1 MRSCL
6 SSTFSSDLMKLLISS
21 WKFRAMSLIVIV
33 SSLSSNAFS
42 NSQKL
47 RIMTREIFCADF
59 FVFTSA
65 FVTSAIKVNTS
76 YIVDI
81 IHINIVYKLSR
92 ILCEIKTY
100 EAMPMCIIRWYMLI
114 SIKYTL
120 ESVYKFCIDR
130 IIKRDKSGQHQNK
143 AST

>member
-1 MRSCL
+1 MGSCL
-6 SSTFSSDLMKLLISS
+6 SSTFSSDLTKLLISS

-33 SSLSSNAFS
+33 SSLSSNTFS

-47 RIMTREIFCADF
+47 RIMTRGDILCRF

-65 FVTSAIKVNTS
+65 FVTSAIKVDTS

-92 ILCEIKTY
+92 ILCELKTN
-100 EAMPMCIIRWYMLI
+100 ETMPMCIIRWYLLI

-120 ESVYKFCIDR
+120 ESVYKFCLDR
-130 IIKRDKSGQHQNK
+130 NIKRNKSRQHQNK
-143 AST
+143 AFT

>member
-1 MRSCL
+1 MGSCL

-33 SSLSSNAFS
+33 SSLSSNTFS

-47 RIMTREIFCADF
+47 RIMTREDILCRFFCVHICF
-59 FVFTSA
+59 CYQRYWSR
-65 FVTSAIKVNTS
+65 
-76 YIVDI
+76 YQLYCRY
-81 IHINIVYKLSR
+81 HINMVYKLSR
-92 ILCEIKTY
+92 ILCELKTN
-100 EAMPMCIIRWYMLI
+100 EAMPMCIIRWYLLI
-114 SIKYTL
+114 SIKYTP

-130 IIKRDKSGQHQNK
+130 IIKRNKSRQHQNK

>member
-1 MRSCL
+1 
-6 SSTFSSDLMKLLISS
+6 MKLLISS

-65 FVTSAIKVNTS
+65 FVTSAIKVDTS

-92 ILCEIKTY
+92 ILCELKTY
-100 EAMPMCIIRWYMLI
+100 EAMPMCIIRWYLLI

-120 ESVYKFCIDR
+120 ESVYKFSIDR